1 METPLCDV
9 WRLADGQVLMVR
21 GATRAD
27 VPAVQ
32 DFIGRLSL
40 QSRYRRFFYAA
51 HELTPP
57 MQRQFTRANPKVEM
71 SLLAVRVDEQG
82 RETLVGTAQ
91 YAVARWPE
99 LCEFAVVVAD
109 EWQRKGI
116 ARRLLRDLIGVATVA
131 GLQSM
136 QGDTLADN
144 EAMRRLLL
152 EMGFRFERH
161 ADGPLL
167 RRAVRVLDP
176 ACNPEPECEVLAQVA
191 KIARGLPAPAFHA
204 RV

>member
-9 WRLADGQVLMVR
+9 WRLADGQLLMVR

-32 DFIGRLSL
+32 AFIGRLSL

-51 HELTPP
+51 RELTPP

-71 SLLAVRVDEQG
+71 SLLAVVVDEQG
-82 RETLVGTAQ
+82 HETLVGTAQ
-91 YAVARWPE
+91 YAVTRWPD

-109 EWQRKGI
+109 DWQRKGI
-116 ARRLLRDLIGVATVA
+116 ARRLLRDLVGVATVA
-131 GLQSM
+131 GLQSI

-144 EAMRRLLL
+144 EAIRRLLL
-152 EMGFRFERH
+152 QMGFRFERH

-167 RRAVRVLDP
+167 RRAVRALD
-176 ACNPEPECEVLAQVA
+176 AARNPEPECEVLAQVA
-191 KIARGLPAPAFHA
+191 KIARGLPAPSLHA